1 MREFVR
7 IGTPEQIRAFREG
20 WMARAQQLADELAL
34 PYTLEVASDPFFGRV
49 GQMMAVSQVQQ
60 CAEVRAADPL
70 LPRGEAHRL
79 HELQLPPRSFR
90 PGLGPA

>member
-7 IGTPEQIRAFREG
+7 IGSPDEIREFREG
-20 WMARAQQLADELAL
+20 WMSRAQQLADELAL

-60 CAEVRAADPL
+60 SLKFELLASVRRERSARFRVR
-70 LPRGEAHRL
+70 RGRGASVRT
-79 HELQLPPRSFR
+79 
-90 PGLGPA
+90 